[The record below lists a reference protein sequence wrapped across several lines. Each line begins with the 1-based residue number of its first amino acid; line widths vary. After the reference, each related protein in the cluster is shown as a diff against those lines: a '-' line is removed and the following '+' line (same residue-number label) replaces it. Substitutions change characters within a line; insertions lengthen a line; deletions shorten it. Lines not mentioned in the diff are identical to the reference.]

1 MGQPVVHF
9 EIGCRDSAKAQAF
22 YTSLFG
28 WKTEPYGAAAMIS
41 TGSEQ
46 GIGGHI
52 NSLGH
57 EPHNYVTV
65 YVQVDDLRAYL
76 DQAAKLGGKTLVP
89 PTEVPNM
96 GHFAWLA
103 DPEGT
108 IVGLWKPNRS

>member
-9 EIGCRDSAKAQAF
+9 EIGCRDNQKIGRF
-22 YTSLFG
+22 YAELFG
-28 WKTEPYGAAAMIS
+28 WKLEPFGGVNMIN
-41 TGSEQ
+41 TGSGE

-57 EPHNYVTV
+57 EPHNYLTV
-65 YVQVDDLRAYL
+65 YAMVDDLEAHL
-76 DQAAKLGGKTLVP
+76 AKATRLGGKVVVP

-96 GHFAWLA
+96 GHFAWIS

-108 IVGLWKPNRS
+108 IFGLWKSAQQ